1 MKDIRD
7 IIADNV
13 RLYSEKR
20 KFNTDRACGTSRTAF
35 GFHKTDWEWKK
46 NYVTREFL
54 RLSDAPHVPL
64 SFFLYIQMNKIPE
77 AERIYCSRSNNQKE
91 YLLHMLQEM
100 AEGMYKLL

>member
-1 MKDIRD
+1 MKDIRY

-54 RLSDAPHVPL
+54 
-64 SFFLYIQMNKIPE
+64 
-77 AERIYCSRSNNQKE
+77 
-91 YLLHMLQEM
+91 
-100 AEGMYKLL
+100 